1 MAQQPQDELLAEIE
15 ILAAEMA
22 RGAGKILTEHFGRP
36 LEVSYKDE
44 AEKDPVTPA
53 DTKSQEFLIAS
64 IQERFPDH
72 AVLGEEDDAAADEDT
87 PLADFVWA
95 LDPLDGTKNFVGGL
109 PVYASSIGVLHRGV
123 PVVGAVYVPWP
134 GGDGEVMHA
143 RAGSGAVL
151 DGRPVSVRESDGRG
165 GRDLVG
171 LPAGF
176 SFGYRLRRAAE
187 RGLGEPRVTG
197 SIAHELVMT
206 AKGVFEYT
214 VIGGSHLWDVAAGMV
229 LVKEAGGHVIIARP
243 PSGLGSLLSGRTHW
257 HPLETV
263 VDDWGTRTLKDL
275 RRWSASLLLGSPG
288 SVRFLAENLRRRRP
302 WRRRLHG
309 LAGRWKKRT

>member
-22 RGAGKILTEHFGRP
+22 RGAGSILTEHFGRP
-36 LEVSYKDE
+36 IKVDYKDE

-53 DTKSQEFLIAS
+53 DTKSQVFLIAS

-72 AVLGEEDDAAADEDT
+72 AVLGEEDDEAADEDA
-87 PLADFVWA
+87 PLPDFVWA

-143 RAGSGAVL
+143 RTGSGTVL
-151 DGRPVSVRESDGRG
+151 DGTPVSVRESDGRG

-176 SFGYRLRRAAE
+176 GSTYRLGSSAK

-214 VIGGSHLWDVAAGMV
+214 VIGDSHLWDVAGGMV
-229 LVKEAGGHVIIARP
+229 LVKEAGGHVMMSRP
-243 PSGLGSLLSGRTHW
+243 SSGLASLLSNRTAW
-257 HPLETV
+257 QPVETV

-275 RRWSASLLLGSPG
+275 RSWSGSLLLGSPG

-302 WRRRLHG
+302 FRRRLHR
-309 LAGRWKKRT
+309 LAGHWKKRT